1 MIKPLSQPFE
11 RIEPLKP
18 FKHLSFAKIK
28 KRFRLEKRF
37 L

>member
-1 MIKPLSQPFE
+1 MITSMSQLFE

-18 FKHLSFAKIK
+18 LNFAKIK